1 MFAVGNSSNV
11 FLLLR
16 ASDLGWSQE
25 GVLGLYV
32 IYNLT
37 YAAAALPAGSLSNRI
52 GRRCV
57 LLRGFALSA
66 VVYAGFAVADDR
78 LYAIPLLAIYGLYAG
93 AFAGAGRAYV
103 ADLTPRA
110 NIATAMGLYQ
120 AVTGAL
126 ILAASLIA
134 GALWDRYGVHAPFVF
149 GAITSTAATFL
160 FTIMC
165 RQERPR

>member
-78 LYAIPLLAIYGLYAG
+78 RRGLKEYKG
-93 AFAGAGRAYV
+93 VR
-103 ADLTPRA
+103 RH
-110 NIATAMGLYQ
+110 
-120 AVTGAL
+120 
-126 ILAASLIA
+126 LAAHL
-134 GALWDRYGVHAPFVF
+134 LGVRRVILTDAKDLGGSHREGSQSCCWRV
-149 GAITSTAATFL
+149 
-160 FTIMC
+160 
-165 RQERPR
+165 